1 MVGNG
6 PLDRSFGSP
15 APFSLTPFYDDR
27 MDQRVWRCRDHTLSL
42 GERTLVMGIVNVT
55 PDSFSDGAMF
65 ASVDDA
71 VAHGARL
78 VDEGAD
84 LVDVGGEST
93 RPGSDPIEADEEL
106 LRVVPVIEG
115 LVKARPRTALSV
127 DTRKPEVAS
136 AALDAGASVVNDIAG
151 GRNGALLEIVSRTG
165 AGVVLMHMLG
175 EPKTMQADPRY
186 DDVVAEVHE
195 FLRERIEAAVFA
207 GIPEER
213 VCIDPGI
220 GFGKTVD
227 HNLALLRAVPALRML
242 GAAVMVGASRKGFI
256 GTLTGVDDPA
266 ARLEGSLAVAVLA
279 AAHGADLV
287 RVHDVAATVRAL
299 KVADAV
305 VREPAP

>member
-1 MVGNG
+1 LVGNG
-6 PLDRSFGSP
+6 PVDRSFGSP
-15 APFSLTPFYDDR
+15 APLSLTPFYDDP
-27 MDQRVWRCRDHTLSL
+27 MDQRVWRCRDHTLGL

-65 ASVDDA
+65 ASADDA

-84 LVDVGGEST
+84 LLDVGGEST

-115 LVKARPRTALSV
+115 LVKARPGTPLSV

-151 GRNGALLEIVSRTG
+151 GRNSALLETVSRTG

-175 EPKTMQADPRY
+175 EPKTMQDDPRY

-220 GFGKTVD
+220 GFGKTVE
-227 HNLALLRAVPALRML
+227 HNLALLRALPALRML

-256 GTLTGVDDPA
+256 GALTGVEDPA
-266 ARLEGSLAVAVLA
+266 ARFEGSLAVAVLA

-287 RVHDVAATVRAL
+287 RVHDVEATVRAL

-305 VREPAP
+305 VREPVS

>member
-1 MVGNG
+1 
-6 PLDRSFGSP
+6 
-15 APFSLTPFYDDR
+15 
-27 MDQRVWRCRDHTLSL
+27 MDERVWRCRDEVFAL
-42 GERTLVMGIVNVT
+42 GHRTLVMGIVNVT

-65 ASVDDA
+65 ASAEDA

-93 RPGSDPIEADEEL
+93 RPGSDPVDVDEEL
-106 LRVVPVIEG
+106 RRVVPVIEG
-115 LVKARPRTALSV
+115 IAKARPGTPVSV
-127 DTRKPEVAS
+127 DTRKPEVAMV
-136 AALDAGASVVNDIAG
+136 ALDAGACVVNDVTAG
-151 GRNGALLEIVSRTG
+151 RDRRLLETVSRTG
-165 AGVVLMHMLG
+165 AGLVLMHMLG
-175 EPKTMQADPRY
+175 EPKTMQDDPRY

-213 VCIDPGI
+213 TCIDPGI

-227 HNLALLRAVPALRML
+227 HNLALLRAVPALRLL

-266 ARLEGSLAVAVLA
+266 SRLEGSLAVAVLA

-287 RVHDVAATVRAL
+287 RVHDVQATVRAL
-299 KVADAV
+299 KVADAII
-305 VREPAP
+305 RDPAP

>member
-1 MVGNG
+1 MADG
-6 PLDRSFGSP
+6 
-15 APFSLTPFYDDR
+15 A
-27 MDQRVWRCRDHTLSL
+27 RVWVCGDETFTL

-55 PDSFSDGAMF
+55 SDSFSDGGMF
-65 ASVDDA
+65 ATAEDA

-93 RPGSDPIEADEEL
+93 RPGSDPVEVDEEL
-106 LRVVPVIEG
+106 RRVVPVIEG
-115 LVKARPRTALSV
+115 LAKARPGTPISI
-127 DTRKPEVAS
+127 DTRKPKVAV
-136 AALDAGASVVNDIAG
+136 AALDAGACVVNDITAG
-151 GRNGALLEIVSRTG
+151 RDTTLLEIVARTG
-165 AGVVLMHMLG
+165 AGIVLMHMLG
-175 EPKTMQADPRY
+175 EPKTMQDDPRY
-186 DDVVAEVHE
+186 DDVVAEVNE

-213 VCIDPGI
+213 TCIDPGI
-220 GFGKTVD
+220 GFGKTVE
-227 HNLALLRAVPALRML
+227 HSLALLRAVPALRML

-256 GTLTGVDDPA
+256 GTLTGVENPA

-287 RVHDVAATVRAL
+287 RVHDVEATVRAL

-305 VREPAP
+305 VREPLP

>member
-1 MVGNG
+1 
-6 PLDRSFGSP
+6 
-15 APFSLTPFYDDR
+15 

-65 ASVDDA
+65 ATAEEA

-84 LVDVGGEST
+84 LVDVGGESA
-93 RPGSDPIEADEEL
+93 RPGSDPVEVDEEL
-106 LRVVPVIEG
+106 RRVVPVIEG
-115 LVKARPRTALSV
+115 LAKARPGTPISV
-127 DTRKPEVAS
+127 DTRKPEVAIAS
-136 AALDAGASVVNDIAG
+136 LDAGACVVNDITAG
-151 GRNGALLEIVSRTG
+151 HDAKLLEIVARTG
-165 AGVVLMHMLG
+165 AGIVLMHMLG
-175 EPKTMQADPRY
+175 EPKTMQVDPRY

-213 VCIDPGI
+213 ICIDPGI

-256 GTLTGVDDPA
+256 GTLTGVEDPA

-287 RVHDVAATVRAL
+287 RVHDVEATVRAL

-305 VREPAP
+305 VREPVS

>member
-1 MVGNG
+1 MS
-6 PLDRSFGSP
+6 DRI
-15 APFSLTPFYDDR
+15 
-27 MDQRVWRCRDHTLSL
+27 WRCRDEVFVL
-42 GERTLVMGIVNVT
+42 GRRTLVMGIVNVT

-65 ASVDDA
+65 ASADDA

-115 LVKARPRTALSV
+115 LVKARPGAPLSV

-151 GRNGALLEIVSRTG
+151 GRNSALLETVSRTG

-175 EPKTMQADPRY
+175 EPKTMQDDPRY

-213 VCIDPGI
+213 ICIDPGI

-256 GTLTGVDDPA
+256 GTLTGVADPA
-266 ARLEGSLAVAVLA
+266 ARLQGSLAVAVLA

-287 RVHDVAATVRAL
+287 RVHDVEATVRAL

-305 VREPAP
+305 VREPVS

>member
-1 MVGNG
+1 VGHG
-6 PLDRSFGSP
+6 PVDRSFARAVSP
-15 APFSLTPFYDDR
+15 TPFYDGR
-27 MDQRVWRCRDHTLSL
+27 MDQRVWRCGNHALSL

-65 ASVDDA
+65 ASADDA

-84 LVDVGGEST
+84 LLDVGGEST

-115 LVKARPRTALSV
+115 LVKARPGTPLSV

-136 AALDAGASVVNDIAG
+136 AALHAGASVVNDIAG
-151 GRNGALLEIVSRTG
+151 GRNSALLETVSRSE

-175 EPKTMQADPRY
+175 EPKTMQDDPRY

-213 VCIDPGI
+213 ICIDPGI

-256 GTLTGVDDPA
+256 GTLTGVEDPA

-287 RVHDVAATVRAL
+287 RVHDVEATVRAL
-299 KVADAV
+299 KVADAI
-305 VREPAP
+305 VRELVS

>member
-1 MVGNG
+1 MG
-6 PLDRSFGSP
+6 
-15 APFSLTPFYDDR
+15 R
-27 MDQRVWRCRDHTLSL
+27 MDQRVWRCGNYTLSL

-65 ASVDDA
+65 ATAEDA

-78 VDEGAD
+78 VDQGAD
-84 LVDVGGEST
+84 LLDVGGEST

-106 LRVVPVIEG
+106 PRVVPVIEG
-115 LVKARPRTALSV
+115 LVKARPGTPLSV

-136 AALDAGASVVNDIAG
+136 AALHAGASVVNDIAG
-151 GRNGALLEIVSRTG
+151 GRNSALLETVSRTG

-175 EPKTMQADPRY
+175 EPRTMQDDPRY

-213 VCIDPGI
+213 ICIDPGI

-256 GTLTGVDDPA
+256 GTLTGVEDPA

-287 RVHDVAATVRAL
+287 RVHDVEATVRAL
-299 KVADAV
+299 KVADAI
-305 VREPAP
+305 VREPVS

>member
-1 MVGNG
+1 
-6 PLDRSFGSP
+6 
-15 APFSLTPFYDDR
+15 
-27 MDQRVWRCRDHTLSL
+27 MDQRVWRCREHTLSL

-55 PDSFSDGAMF
+55 PDSFSDGGMF
-65 ASVDDA
+65 ASAEDA

-93 RPGSDPIEADEEL
+93 RPGSDPIEVDEEL

-115 LVKARPRTALSV
+115 LAKARPGTPLSV

-151 GRNGALLEIVSRTG
+151 GRNGALLETVSRTG

-175 EPKTMQADPRY
+175 EPKTMQDDPRY
-186 DDVVAEVHE
+186 DEVVAEVHE

-213 VCIDPGI
+213 ICIDPGI

-256 GTLTGVDDPA
+256 GTLTGVEDPA
-266 ARLEGSLAVAVLA
+266 ARLEGSLAVSVLS

-287 RVHDVAATVRAL
+287 RVHDVEATVRAL

>member
-1 MVGNG
+1 M
-6 PLDRSFGSP
+6 
-15 APFSLTPFYDDR
+15 
-27 MDQRVWRCRDHTLSL
+27 CRDQSFTL

-65 ASVDDA
+65 ATAEEA

-93 RPGSDPIEADEEL
+93 RPGSDPVEFDEEL
-106 LRVVPVIEG
+106 GRVVPVIEG
-115 LVKARPRTALSV
+115 LAKARPGTPISV
-127 DTRKPEVAS
+127 DTSKPEVAI
-136 AALDAGASVVNDIAG
+136 AALHAGASVVNDIAG
-151 GRNGALLEIVSRTG
+151 GRNSALLETVSRSG

-175 EPKTMQADPRY
+175 EPKTMQDDPRY

-213 VCIDPGI
+213 ICIDPGI

-256 GTLTGVDDPA
+256 GTLTGVEDPA

-287 RVHDVAATVRAL
+287 RVHDVEATVRAL
-299 KVADAV
+299 KVADAI
-305 VREPAP
+305 VREPVS

>member
-1 MVGNG
+1 
-6 PLDRSFGSP
+6 
-15 APFSLTPFYDDR
+15 

-106 LRVVPVIEG
+106 LRIVPVIEG
-115 LVKARPRTALSV
+115 LVEARPGTPLSV

-136 AALDAGASVVNDIAG
+136 AALHAGASVVNDIAG
-151 GRNGALLEIVSRTG
+151 GRNSALLETVSRTG

-175 EPKTMQADPRY
+175 EPKTMQDDPRY

-213 VCIDPGI
+213 ICIDPGI

-227 HNLALLRAVPALRML
+227 HNLALLRAVPALRIL

-256 GTLTGVDDPA
+256 GTLTGVEDPA

-287 RVHDVAATVRAL
+287 RVHDVEPTVRAL

-305 VREPAP
+305 VREPVS

>member
-1 MVGNG
+1 MS
-6 PLDRSFGSP
+6 DRI
-15 APFSLTPFYDDR
+15 
-27 MDQRVWRCRDHTLSL
+27 WRCRDEVLVL
-42 GERTLVMGIVNVT
+42 GRRTLVMGIVNVT

-65 ASVDDA
+65 AGVDDA

-84 LVDVGGEST
+84 VVDVGGEST
-93 RPGSDPIEADEEL
+93 RPGSDPIEADEQI

-115 LVKARPRTALSV
+115 LAKARPGTTISV
-127 DTRKPEVAS
+127 DTRKPEVAI

-151 GRNGALLEIVSRTG
+151 GRNSALLETVSRSG

-175 EPKTMQADPRY
+175 EPKTMQDDPRY

-227 HNLALLRAVPALRML
+227 HNVALLRAVPALRLL
-242 GAAVMVGASRKGFI
+242 GAAVIAAVGAPRRCGGGRQRAPWGRGGGRGAGPLRWVEAK
-256 GTLTGVDDPA
+256 A
-266 ARLEGSLAVAVLA
+266 AWLGRFFY
-279 AAHGADLV
+279 
-287 RVHDVAATVRAL
+287 
-299 KVADAV
+299 
-305 VREPAP
+305 

>member
-1 MVGNG
+1 MG
-6 PLDRSFGSP
+6 
-15 APFSLTPFYDDR
+15 R
-27 MDQRVWRCRDHTLSL
+27 MDHRVWSCGDHTLSL

-65 ASVDDA
+65 ASADDA

-106 LRVVPVIEG
+106 LRIVPVIEG
-115 LVKARPRTALSV
+115 LVKARPGTPLSV

-151 GRNGALLEIVSRTG
+151 GRNGALLETVSRTG

-175 EPKTMQADPRY
+175 EPKTMQDDPRY

-213 VCIDPGI
+213 ICIDPGI

-227 HNLALLRAVPALRML
+227 HNLALLRAVPTLRIL

-256 GTLTGVDDPA
+256 GTLTGVEDPA

-279 AAHGADLV
+279 AAHGADVV
-287 RVHDVAATVRAL
+287 RVHDVEATVRAL

-305 VREPAP
+305 LREPAP

>member
-1 MVGNG
+1 
-6 PLDRSFGSP
+6 
-15 APFSLTPFYDDR
+15 

-71 VAHGARL
+71 VALGARL

-115 LVKARPRTALSV
+115 LVKARPGTALSV

-151 GRNGALLEIVSRTG
+151 GRNVALLETVSRTG

-175 EPKTMQADPRY
+175 EPKTMQDDPRY

-207 GIPEER
+207 GVPEER